1 MVMSSKLIYHISPQE
16 VVTLEEPDE
25 QIQLEPHCGN
35 CDLEYCG
42 RRRESNS
49 DLPGVSSPFSHDAT
63 EADMEISRKRHI

>member
-1 MVMSSKLIYHISPQE
+1 MVMSSKLIYYISPQIGLSAGIAISDI
-16 VVTLEEPDE
+16 VF
-25 QIQLEPHCGN
+25 
-35 CDLEYCG
+35 YRG